1 MIKINLV
8 AVYIPKDRLLVDKQ
22 LTSLVGLVIGAIV
35 VSILLYFSVV
45 GQRGELN
52 RQLVVEQTEI
62 KRLAVVQT
70 RIEDFEKKK
79 KRRQEILDTIKKL
92 QARRIGPY
100 PFLDALNVM
109 LPPDIWLTKITETKL
124 TVTVSG
130 FTFSSPAV
138 ADLMRSMEAS
148 EHFSNIALTEIQQQ
162 KVQNETLK
170 KFTVTGKWDVEKD
183 VEDEDKKK
191 DDKNKLSAK
200 GKKT

>member
-22 LTSLVGLVIGAIV
+22 LTSLVGLIIGAIV
-35 VSILLYFSVV
+35 VSLLYYFSVV
-45 GQRGELN
+45 GQQEELA
-52 RQLVVEQTEI
+52 RKLVVEQTEI

-109 LPPDIWLTKITETKL
+109 LPPDIWLTNITETNL
-124 TVTVSG
+124 TITVSG

-170 KFTVTGKWDVEKD
+170 KFTVTAKWDVEK
-183 VEDEDKKK
+183 EDEDK
-191 DDKNKLSAK
+191 DDKNKVPGK

>member
-8 AVYIPKDRLLVDKQ
+8 SVYVPKDRLLVDKQ
-22 LTSLVGLVIGAIV
+22 LTTLVGLLIG
-35 VSILLYFSVV
+35 SIIISLLFYFSVV
-45 GQRGELN
+45 GQREELT
-52 RQLVVEQTEI
+52 RLLVVEKTEI
-62 KRLAVVQT
+62 KRLAVVQI

-92 QARRIGPY
+92 QARRIGPF
-100 PFLDALNVM
+100 PFLDDLNVM
-109 LPPDIWLTKITETKL
+109 LPQDIWLTSITETNL

-148 EHFSNIALTEIQQQ
+148 EHFSNIALTEIQQEV
-162 KVQNETLK
+162 VQGETLK
-170 KFTVTGKWDVEKD
+170 KFTVTGKWDIEK
-183 VEDEDKKK
+183 EEDKDK
-191 DDKNKLSAK
+191 DDKAKLPAK